1 MSKLLENNLISKEN
15 KLVQA
20 NSPRMAAVLVGLIQ
34 QFGGYSI
41 VLTRRALHLNSH
53 AGEVSLPG
61 GKWEPNDSTLIETAL
76 RESEEEVDLPRHL
89 VDVVGCLPERISKLG
104 VRVVPVVGVI
114 EGQPVF
120 TPNRGELDEVFL
132 IPVEY
137 LVSDNRIRTDV
148 FNRGGASHWAPAWQ
162 FEHFEVWGLTAR
174 ILVDLLDYGF
184 GVKLDRSHSAPERVF
199 N

>member
-1 MSKLLENNLISKEN
+1 MSKLLENNLISPESM
-15 KLVQA
+15 LVQA
-20 NSPRMAAVLVGLIQ
+20 SSPSMAAVLVGLIP

-61 GKWEPNDSTLIETAL
+61 GKWEPSDSTLIETAL
-76 RESEEEVDLPRHL
+76 RESEEEVDLPRGL
-89 VDVVGCLPERISKLG
+89 VEVIGCLPERRSKMG

-114 EGQPVF
+114 DGQPVF
-120 TPNRGELDEVFL
+120 TPNKGELDEVFL

-137 LVSDNRIRTDV
+137 LVSDNRIRTDI
-148 FNRGGASHWAPAWQ
+148 FNRGGSSHWAPAWQ
-162 FEHFEVWGLTAR
+162 FERFEVWGLTAR
-174 ILVDLLDYGF
+174 ILVDLLNYGF
-184 GVKLDRSHSAPERVF
+184 GVKLDRSHRAPEKVF

>member
-1 MSKLLENNLISKEN
+1 MSKLLENNLISTESMH
-15 KLVQA
+15 VQA
-20 NSPRMAAVLVGLIQ
+20 NSSAMAAVLVGLIE
-34 QFGGYSI
+34 QFDSYSI

-61 GKWEPNDSTLIETAL
+61 GKWEPNDSTLVETAL
-76 RESEEEVDLPRHL
+76 RESEEEVDLPRQL
-89 VDVVGCLPERISKLG
+89 VEVVGCLPERRSKMG
-104 VRVVPVVGVI
+104 VRVVPIVGVI

-120 TPNRGELDEVFL
+120 TPNKGELDEIFL

-162 FEHFEVWGLTAR
+162 FERFEVWGLTAR
-174 ILVDLLDYGF
+174 ILVDLLNYGF
-184 GVKLDRSHSAPERVF
+184 GVKLARDHTAPERVF